1 MLNKLREPV
10 NGLTHL
16 GAAMAAALGTA
27 VLLYVG
33 RDSVIKQVSLLVY
46 GISVV
51 LMFAASGAYHLI
63 KTKPLVTRLL
73 RTLDHAAIYLVIAG
87 TYTPICLHFFS
98 GFWQWGLLGIIWFM
112 AIVGI
117 GVKVFSI
124 NAPRWLTAGI
134 YLLMG
139 WLSLIAIKEILLA
152 MPINALIW
160 LFLGGFFFT
169 IGAVVYVTKKPDFY
183 PRVFGFHEL
192 WHIFVI
198 LGCLCHF
205 IVIAAFVAP

>member
-1 MLNKLREPV
+1 MLDKMREPV

-63 KTKPLVTRLL
+63 KARPPVTRLL

-98 GFWQWGLLGIIWFM
+98 GFWRWGLLGIIWFM
-112 AIVGI
+112 AVVGI

-139 WLSLIAIKEILLA
+139 WLSLIAIKEIFLT

-183 PRVFGFHEL
+183 PRAFGFHGL
-192 WHIFVI
+192 WHVLVI